1 MRRYRFRLE
10 SVLRLRRAEEG
21 QARDALAAANA
32 ELRAALGARDAEA
45 RRYAGL
51 PRPLGTMTPEVLRS
65 EHATT
70 TLAAATLAGAQQA
83 VSAAAAR
90 TAEAQLAWSAAAQR
104 VSVLERLDER
114 RRLEHA
120 EDLRHEEITELDDL
134 VTSRYVSGA
143 VASDHPPPRRAPG
156 IGRAGPIG
164 RAHAVRG
171 GGG

>member
-32 ELRAALGARDAEA
+32 ELRAALAARDAEA
-45 RRYAGL
+45 QRYACL
-51 PRPLGTMTPEVLRS
+51 PRTLGAMSPELLRR
-65 EHATT
+65 EHATAA
-70 TLAAATLAGAQQA
+70 LAAATLAGAQQA

-104 VSVLERLDER
+104 VSVLERLDHR
-114 RRLEHA
+114 RRIEHA
-120 EDLRHEEITELDDL
+120 EDLLHHEIAELDDL

-143 VASDHPPPRRAPG
+143 LASDNPPPRRRPG
-156 IGRAGPIG
+156 SGRGRAIG
-164 RAHAVRG
+164 GTGAVRG